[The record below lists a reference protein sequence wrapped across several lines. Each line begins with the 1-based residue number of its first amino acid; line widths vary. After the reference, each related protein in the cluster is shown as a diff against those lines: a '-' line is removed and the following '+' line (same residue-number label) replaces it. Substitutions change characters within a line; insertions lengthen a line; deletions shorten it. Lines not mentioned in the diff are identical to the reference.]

1 MRDTAARITSRESRD
16 KGHRG
21 GNGGGG
27 GGGGSGSG
35 GYDAGNEGAP
45 VVAVATSSSV
55 RVTVV

>member
-16 KGHRG
+16 KGDRG
-21 GNGGGG
+21 GDGG

-35 GYDAGNEGAP
+35 GYDDENEGAP
-45 VVAVATSSSV
+45 VVAMATSSSV